1 MEEEMKGKDFAECL
15 KKRGLVR
22 IDIDGELISKE
33 LTGAGYDLERAK
45 NSYSEGDHKWCIIQS
60 YYAMFHAIK
69 ALVYSKG
76 YREKSHYCLLTALK
90 ALYVDSG
97 VMEERYYCA
106 FEETMNLR
114 HEADYGLVYSKE
126 ASKETLDN
134 AVELLGAAKKIL
146 DIVDR

>member
-1 MEEEMKGKDFAECL
+1 MEEEINDRDFAECL

-45 NSYSEGDHKWCIIQS
+45 NSFSEGDHKWCIIQS
-60 YYAMFHAIK
+60 YYAMFHAVK

-90 ALYVDSG
+90 ALFIDPCIL
-97 VMEERYYCA
+97 EEKYYLA
-106 FEETMNLR
+106 FDETMNLR
-114 HEADYGLVYSKE
+114 HEADYGLIYSPE

-134 AVELLGAAKKIL
+134 AIDLVSATKKIL
-146 DIVDR
+146 DIV